1 MDAKTLTAA
10 AYAAATMHTETECV
24 HVHADGS
31 VAVGT
36 DGRSTQPT
44 AWGDVVATY
53 HPDRAADPWDCF
65 EAAKEGEG
73 DDEGTTTPCTYAE
86 WCEAAKEGEEH
97 PDDEGEGDDEG
108 TTPMCTYAEWCE
120 AAKEGEEHPDD
131 EGEGDEGTTPMC
143 TCAKVWGGDGGGP
156 CGHEAEDCFVRYV
169 PEYQRSTARAAGTRR
184 GVWEKVE
191 VSAHCWGAIAD
202 AIADGTLE
210 DEWYEALPL
219 V

>member
-1 MDAKTLTAA
+1 MQITQQILDAAAAAAETMDA
-10 AYAAATMHTETECV
+10 ETECV
-24 HVHADGS
+24 HVYSDGS

-36 DGRSTQPT
+36 DGKSTQPT

-65 EAAKEGEG
+65 KEAVGDGEG
-73 DDEGTTTPCTYAE
+73 
-86 WCEAAKEGEEH
+86 
-97 PDDEGEGDDEG
+97 
-108 TTPMCTYAEWCE
+108 
-120 AAKEGEEHPDD
+120 DD
-131 EGEGDEGTTPMC
+131 EGEGDEETTSC
-143 TCAKVWGGDGGGP
+143 TCASVWGGDGGGP
-156 CGHEAEDCFVRYV
+156 CDHDAEGCWVRYV
-169 PEYQRSTARAAGTRR
+169 PEYLRETARAAGTRR
-184 GVWEKVE
+184 GVWTGVE

>member
-73 DDEGTTTPCTYAE
+73 DD
-86 WCEAAKEGEEH
+86 
-97 PDDEGEGDDEG
+97 DG